1 MINSKRLRELLSK
14 FQSGNA
20 TEAETEELLQ
30 IINNEEYE
38 EGLQKIW
45 NDLPP
50 DTRFFDEEKSS
61 SIFQKILQS
70 RPPARVIS
78 SAPTVNWK
86 KITAVAALIAG
97 LVLTTTY
104 FLNRPPKELQSTAK
118 IEVVFNDVPAP
129 SMSNAVITLS
139 DGTTVSL
146 EDAANG
152 SLAVQGNV
160 TVEKLPNGEI
170 IYQAKATTGPMS
182 YNTLTVPRGSKV
194 ITIVLADGS
203 KIWMNSGSS
212 LRYPTAF
219 TGKERRVEMT
229 GEAYFD
235 IAKSSKPF
243 IVSRAEA
250 AVRVYGTQFNVNA
263 YDEEVTIAVTL
274 IEGSVQV
281 SKGTET
287 SMLIPGQQAQVH
299 LDGKI
304 GLIPDA
310 DTEAATAWKNGYFQF
325 TGNDIKMVMRQIS
338 RWYDVDIHYEGN
350 IPERQ
355 FAGQMDRSNS
365 LSKVLRI
372 LEESNVHFK
381 LEGKKVTVMP

>member
-50 DTRFFDEEKSS
+50 DTRFFDEDKNS

-263 YDEEVTIAVTL
+263 YDEEATIAVTL

>member
-1 MINSKRLRELLSK
+1 MSKLVIVHHSFSFMINSKRLRELLSK

-243 IVSRAEA
+243 
-250 AVRVYGTQFNVNA
+250 
-263 YDEEVTIAVTL
+263 TL
-274 IEGSVQV
+274 NWV
-281 SKGTET
+281 
-287 SMLIPGQQAQVH
+287 P
-299 LDGKI
+299 
-304 GLIPDA
+304 
-310 DTEAATAWKNGYFQF
+310 
-325 TGNDIKMVMRQIS
+325 
-338 RWYDVDIHYEGN
+338 
-350 IPERQ
+350 
-355 FAGQMDRSNS
+355 
-365 LSKVLRI
+365 
-372 LEESNVHFK
+372 
-381 LEGKKVTVMP
+381 